1 MSIYSMSIK
10 AISPQWPLRI
20 GLGLVYCFS
29 GYSILTNTLAWMGF
43 VPTWFSSMLSP
54 LSLNTFLQAQGGG
67 ELLMGLLLLVWFTPR
82 WLVRAVAVA
91 GMIEMIGILVFVGID
106 MVTFRDM
113 GLLGAMAS
121 LYLLSLKKM

>member
-29 GYSILTNTLAWMGF
+29 GYSILTNTAAWLGF
-43 VPTWFSSMLSP
+43 VPGWFSQMLSP
-54 LSLNTFLQAQGGG
+54 LSLNTLLQVQGGA

-82 WLVRAVAVA
+82 WLVRIVAA
-91 GMIEMIGILVFVGID
+91 LAMIELATILAVVGLDTI
-106 MVTFRDM
+106 TFRDV
-113 GLLGAMAS
+113 GLLGGAMA
-121 LYLLSLKKM
+121 LYILLQ